1 MPQRIIIG
9 EGGVEG
15 LVIELVFHGAYLGKG
30 GGGGGGGTK
39 GTGGG
44 GGGGGV
50 GATKCTGGC

>member
-30 GGGGGGGTK
+30 GGGGGGAGLERQNAQ
-39 GTGGG
+39 
-44 GGGGGV
+44 
-50 GATKCTGGC
+50 GAAE